1 MANSPADKA
10 TLWEGRLNI
19 TPSPVNAMHM
29 IYMTT
34 KMHTN

>member
-19 TPSPVNAMHM
+19 TPSPVNAML

-34 KMHTN
+34 NKHMN